1 MKNEDIERAL
11 KLVEANGY
19 TVTKKRHDPQIGD
32 VVRCR
37 EEGRDVLITL
47 HDTESTRLPFGGGE
61 IMKGPNIYMNHIWI
75 DANLWAKDKGH
86 YTVIGHVDLSKFV
99 TVKK

>member
-11 KLVEANGY
+11 KLVEDNGY

-32 VVRCR
+32 V
-37 EEGRDVLITL
+37 
-47 HDTESTRLPFGGGE
+47 
-61 IMKGPNIYMNHIWI
+61 
-75 DANLWAKDKGH
+75 
-86 YTVIGHVDLSKFV
+86 DLSKFV